1 MPFRLLALPL
11 SAGGSEA
18 VAKYPCGK
26 AAERK
31 KNLLPLLFS
40 CQMGVRAT
48 TKLSVNSAR
57 GEERGERGVLLYD
70 CRSSGYCPPPP
81 FFRLGHSRGKR
92 AEEEHFPLRSSF
104 SLREIGVGFCC
115 LVGGGRVCGLITG
128 TQKLGKGVGGKKEE
142 VKRRR
147 SNPRRRFFWPFPCAH
162 TSTSDDNERET
173 SLVAFPPPPKQG
185 CGKEREAFFPKKK
198 AKMDIWEI
206 RYASRGN
213 SCLGHAL
220 RTRGS

>member
-1 MPFRLLALPL
+1 M
-11 SAGGSEA
+11 
-18 VAKYPCGK
+18 
-26 AAERK
+26 
-31 KNLLPLLFS
+31 
-40 CQMGVRAT
+40 
-48 TKLSVNSAR
+48 
-57 GEERGERGVLLYD
+57 LYN
-70 CRSSGYCPPPP
+70 CRSSGYCPPPL

-92 AEEEHFPLRSSF
+92 AEEEHFPLSSF
-104 SLREIGVGFCC
+104 SLRETGVGFCC

-147 SNPRRRFFWPFPCAH
+147 SNPRRRFFGPSPVHTHLLPTIMKERPHSPLPFPPQ
-162 TSTSDDNERET
+162 TRVWQGEG
-173 SLVAFPPPPKQG
+173 SLFH
-185 CGKEREAFFPKKK
+185 EKKK

-220 RTRGS
+220 RTRVLTRGRGVRKGP